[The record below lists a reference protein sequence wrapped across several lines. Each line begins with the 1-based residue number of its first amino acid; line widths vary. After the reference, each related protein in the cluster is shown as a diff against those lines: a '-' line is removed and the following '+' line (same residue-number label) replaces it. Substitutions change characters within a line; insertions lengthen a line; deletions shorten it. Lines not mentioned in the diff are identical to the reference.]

1 MIKLETRKN
10 LTKSPLLI
18 NSCSKYINPLK
29 EVKHAQN
36 PLNKIFLLNF
46 LTFFAITKPNKNE
59 PIKEIRILL
68 LINNLRKVA
77 NVANR

>member
-10 LTKSPLLI
+10 LKKSPLLI
-18 NSCSKYINPLK
+18 NSCKKYINPLK
-29 EVKHAQN
+29 EVKHAQK
-36 PLNKIFLLNF
+36 PLNKIFFINF

-59 PIKEIRILL
+59 PIKEIRKLF

-77 NVANR
+77 K